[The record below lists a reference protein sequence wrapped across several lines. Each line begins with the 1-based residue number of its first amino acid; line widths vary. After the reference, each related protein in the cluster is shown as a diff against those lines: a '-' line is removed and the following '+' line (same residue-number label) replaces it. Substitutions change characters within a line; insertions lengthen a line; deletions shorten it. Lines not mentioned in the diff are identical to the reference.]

1 MKNHRHQKQE
11 KKSSM
16 DVKHLEKHTLARL
29 AIPATGRKCW
39 GHKGDTTSRPAPMSY
54 ITSAVHCTHIKPI
67 CYYTAHTASAT
78 VDCPPKVNTE
88 SEGACTNKKG
98 LHTKYAPAFWFRVHA
113 CTHAAAY
120 QLPKMLHPILQ
131 HLSIYSS
138 KVSNHDQPFT
148 SNNRWSS
155 PTTTLPPNLFTPLK
169 PGLGCSRST
178 SKLCLT
184 IEQAGT
190 HFYHLYLV
198 SAGKPA
204 YMVSKI

>member
-1 MKNHRHQKQE
+1 
-11 KKSSM
+11 
-16 DVKHLEKHTLARL
+16 
-29 AIPATGRKCW
+29 
-39 GHKGDTTSRPAPMSY
+39 MSY

-98 LHTKYAPAFWFRVHA
+98 LHTKYAPTFWFRVHA
-113 CTHAAAY
+113 CTHATAY

-131 HLSIYSS
+131 HLPIYSS
-138 KVSNHDQPFT
+138 KVSKHDQRFT
-148 SNNRWSS
+148 SYNRWSS

>member
-1 MKNHRHQKQE
+1 M
-11 KKSSM
+11 
-16 DVKHLEKHTLARL
+16 
-29 AIPATGRKCW
+29 
-39 GHKGDTTSRPAPMSY
+39 
-54 ITSAVHCTHIKPI
+54 
-67 CYYTAHTASAT
+67 
-78 VDCPPKVNTE
+78 DCPPKVNTE

-131 HLSIYSS
+131 HLPIYSS
-138 KVSNHDQPFT
+138 KVSKHDQPFT

-169 PGLGCSRST
+169 PGLSCSRST

-190 HFYHLYLV
+190 HFYQLYLV

-204 YMVSKI
+204 YMVSKIWVQLWWEESCIPSTKECGGANVIPANDEVLFLDYRSVNNKTVITYKACRARG